1 MSSKV
6 HPGNRFLALLPT
18 VWYNS
23 RMVKQNASLD
33 ASFWFNAYE
42 ARVIGFLPNY
52 YNLFVCRAVADE
64 ILYVKQVLRVPSS
77 ACQLFSDWLQQGIV
91 TLAEP
96 QQPVDWFD
104 SGENHAIA
112 LAIERGYR
120 LLIDDGAPYHYA
132 KSKGIAV
139 HGTAEFI
146 VFLYR
151 RDLLTYKDALA
162 RIAGLE
168 INKRMQRV
176 ALRALALLAQIKGDR
191 R

>member
-1 MSSKV
+1 M
-6 HPGNRFLALLPT
+6 
-18 VWYNS
+18 
-23 RMVKQNASLD
+23 MKQNASLD

-42 ARVIGFLPNY
+42 AQVVGFLPNY

-64 ILYVKQVLRVPSS
+64 ILYAKRVLGVPSP
-77 ACQLFSDWLQQGIV
+77 ACELFRDWQKQGIV
-91 TLAEP
+91 TLSEP
-96 QQPVDWFD
+96 RQPVDWFD
-104 SGENHAIA
+104 SGENYAIA
-112 LAIERGYR
+112 LAMEQGYR

-132 KSKGIAV
+132 KSKGITV

-176 ALRALALLAQIKGDR
+176 AMRALALLAQAKGDR
-191 R
+191 K